1 MSRMASC
8 SLSEDGSASLLID
21 VEDAI
26 IKLDQTLVSRRL
38 QLLKSVIERFVIGD
52 TTLLNEIVVAPVLFT
67 FTSDLGHH

>member
-8 SLSEDGSASLLID
+8 SLSEMDPPRCSLMW
-21 VEDAI
+21 
-26 IKLDQTLVSRRL
+26 KMLVNRR

>member
-1 MSRMASC
+1 M
-8 SLSEDGSASLLID
+8 
-21 VEDAI
+21 EDAI
-26 IKLDQTLVSRRL
+26 IKLDQTLVNRR